1 MKWFSKERSPL
12 ETEFAVN
19 TMYDVADVPT
29 SFRYWFTRLLQFC
42 LSIFI
47 WDNLPKNARFTGRDL
62 EIQLLLTGHAVVFM
76 QHKNIY
82 TVRTSIFE
90 YDVNYQPTRYTYG
103 NPVIGSAEN
112 EIINSLTSDII
123 YNSPLMDTVEGLPLD
138 GSLLTFI
145 KHYAR
150 MLADIDSTAVIYA
163 QNMRICDYPIAKNDQ
178 MKKSLE
184 NFFRQRKIGRSAIIW
199 QNDEILDAFGSVPK
213 QRVTSDTLKDI
224 LECEDRVLEKF
235 YRDLGIKF
243 RQPKQ
248 AQLNTEEVEA
258 DEQILLI
265 SCDDM
270 LKYRKEG
277 ISRIN
282 DKLGTEIS
290 VKLNPLYD
298 RKVIKKE
305 GVRDENE
312 QSGDRFNM

>member
-1 MKWFSKERSPL
+1 MKYLNKKSPVETMFSID
-12 ETEFAVN
+12 TI
-19 TMYDVADVPT
+19 YDVADVPT
-29 SFRYWFTRLLQFC
+29 SYRYWFTKLLQFC
-42 LSIFI
+42 LSIFE
-47 WDNLPKNARFTGRDL
+47 WDNFPRNARFTGRDIEL
-62 EIQLLLTGHAVVFM
+62 QLLLTGHAVIFM
-76 QHKNIY
+76 ENKNIY
-82 TVRTSIFE
+82 TVRTTLFE
-90 YDVNYQPTRYTYG
+90 YDVNYQPVRYTYG
-103 NPVIGSAEN
+103 NPVIGTQAN
-112 EIINSLTSDII
+112 EIINSLTSGII
-123 YNSPLMDTVEGLPLD
+123 YNSPLMDSVEGVPLD
-138 GSLLTFI
+138 GSLLSFI
-145 KHYAR
+145 QHYAR

-163 QNMRICDYPIAKNDQ
+163 RNMRITDYPIAKNDQ

-184 NFFRQRKIGRSAIIW
+184 YFFKQRKIGRDAIVW

-270 LKYRKEG
+270 LKYRQSG
-277 ISRIN
+277 IANIN
-282 DKLGTEIS
+282 DKLGTDIT

-298 RKVIKKE
+298 RKAIKE
-305 GVRDENE
+305 GIDNENE
-312 QSGDRFNM
+312 

>member
-1 MKWFSKERSPL
+1 MKWFGKNERSPL
-12 ETEFAVN
+12 ETMFAIN

-29 SFRYWFTRLLQFC
+29 SYRYWFTKLLQFC
-42 LSIFI
+42 LSIFE
-47 WDNLPKNARFTGRDL
+47 WNNFPHNARFTGRDIEL
-62 EIQLLLTGHAVVFM
+62 QLLLTGHAIIFM
-76 QHKNIY
+76 QNKNLY
-82 TVRTSIFE
+82 TVRTSVFE
-90 YDVNYQPTRYTYG
+90 YDVNYQPIRYTFG
-103 NPVIGSAEN
+103 NPVIGTAEK
-112 EIINSLTSDII
+112 EIINSLTSGII
-123 YNSPLMDTVEGLPLD
+123 YNSPLQDTVEGVPLD
-138 GSLLTFI
+138 GSLLSFI
-145 KHYAR
+145 QHYAR

-163 QNMRICDYPIAKNDQ
+163 RNMRITDYPIAKNDQ

-184 NFFRQRKIGRSAIIW
+184 NFFRQRKIGRDAIVW

-213 QRVTSDTLKDI
+213 QRVTADTLKDI

-270 LKYRKEG
+270 LKYRQSG
-277 ISRIN
+277 IADIN
-282 DKLGTEIS
+282 DKLGTDIN

-298 RKVIKKE
+298 RKAIKE
-305 GVRDENE
+305 GDSNE
-312 QSGDRFNM
+312 YNRHHDND